1 MRITIH
7 LEKIQQA
14 YNEKAPINQQIT
26 MSVIFKTN
34 LPLLTWECLTK
45 LSLIVGL
52 IKELFRPQSRSS
64 YLYNIANMLQAVT
77 REERAG
83 IITRCWEKPAKFN
96 TIKKP
101 TSSPNAKL

>member
-1 MRITIH
+1 MKVTIH

-14 YNEKAPINQQIT
+14 YNEKAPINRQIP

-52 IKELFRPQSRSS
+52 IKELFRPQSQSS

-77 REERAG
+77 KEKKAG
-83 IITRCWEKPAKFN
+83 IITRCWEKPAKSN
-96 TIKKP
+96 TIKP

>member
-1 MRITIH
+1 
-7 LEKIQQA
+7 
-14 YNEKAPINQQIT
+14 
-26 MSVIFKTN
+26 MSVNFKTN

-52 IKELFRPQSRSS
+52 VKELFRPQSHAS

-77 REERAG
+77 KEEQAG

-96 TIKKP
+96 TIKS

>member
-1 MRITIH
+1 MRVIIH
-7 LEKIQQA
+7 LEKIQPA
-14 YNEKAPINQQIT
+14 YNEKNPIKRQIT
-26 MSVIFKTN
+26 MSVNFKTN

-52 IKELFRPQSRSS
+52 VKEFFRPQSQSS

-96 TIKKP
+96 TIKP
-101 TSSPNAKL
+101 TSSPTSKP

>member
-1 MRITIH
+1 MRVTIH

-14 YNEKAPINQQIT
+14 YNEKTPIGRQIT
-26 MSVIFKTN
+26 MSINFKAN
-34 LPLLTWECLTK
+34 LPILTWECVPK

-52 IKELFRPQSRSS
+52 TKELFKPQSQSS

-83 IITRCWEKPAKFN
+83 IITRCWEKPTKFN
-96 TIKKP
+96 TIKP
-101 TSSPNAKL
+101 TSSPTAKP

>member
-1 MRITIH
+1 MRVTIH

-14 YNEKAPINQQIT
+14 YNEKKPIKRQIT
-26 MSVIFKTN
+26 MSFNFKTK
-34 LPLLTWECLTK
+34 LPLTWECLTK

-52 IKELFRPQSRSS
+52 VKELFRPQSQSS
-64 YLYNIANMLQAVT
+64 YLYNIANMLQSVT

-96 TIKKP
+96 TIKP
-101 TSSPNAKL
+101 TSSPTSKP

>member
-1 MRITIH
+1 MRVTIH

-14 YNEKAPINQQIT
+14 YNEKAPTNRQIT
-26 MSVIFKTN
+26 MSVNFKTN
-34 LPLLTWECLTK
+34 LPLLTWEYLTK

-52 IKELFRPQSRSS
+52 VKELFRPQSQAN
-64 YLYNIANMLQAVT
+64 YLYNIANMLQVVT

-96 TIKKP
+96 TIKP

>member
-1 MRITIH
+1 MRVIIH
-7 LEKIQQA
+7 LQNIQQA
-14 YNEKAPINQQIT
+14 YNEKAPINRQIT
-26 MSVIFKTN
+26 MSVTFKTN
-34 LPLLTWECLTK
+34 LPVLTWECLTK

-52 IKELFRPQSRSS
+52 IKELFRPQSRAS

-77 REERAG
+77 KEERAR

-96 TIKKP
+96 TIKP